1 MTSVK
6 LFRTVRIACLVFVV
20 LGLAV
25 SAAPAAEEQRYVTT
39 TIRGQLTDPATGRPL
54 ADAIIRFEPLDP
66 DSMPAEA
73 TTNLRGEFAVEG
85 LTFGQ
90 YAIKI
95 ETADG
100 ERIWGINSL
109 PVVPGEPVEIM
120 LKISNKVDSTTS
132 VENQPERFAAVVEKR
147 KVRWKRFWKEFAAF
161 WGAAAAV
168 GLAAL

>member
-1 MTSVK
+1 MSSPKVS
-6 LFRTVRIACLVFVV
+6 RGVRIVCLSLVV

-25 SAAPAAEEQRYVTT
+25 AAAPAAEDLRYVTT
-39 TIRGQLTDPATGRPL
+39 TIHGQLTDPATGRPL
-54 ADAIIRFEPLDP
+54 EDAIIRFEPLDP
-66 DSMPAEA
+66 DAMPAEA
-73 TTNLRGEFAVEG
+73 MTNLRGEFTVEG

-95 ETADG
+95 ETAEG
-100 ERIWGINSL
+100 ERIWGVNTL
-109 PVVPGEPVEIM
+109 PVVPGEPVEII

-147 KVRWKRFWKEFAAF
+147 EVRWKRFWREFAAF
-161 WGAAAAV
+161 WGAAALV